1 MTLLDR
7 YYGRRLATT
16 LVKALAALVFIFILI
31 DLLTHRR
38 GQIMRYDIPWT
49 IVLAYYLAYIP
60 QILYTYQIGAL
71 SMLVVTLLVLG
82 EAAQNNEITA
92 AFAGGVSLRRF
103 IRGPVIVAVVFA
115 IFLFA
120 AQDILGAPANRK
132 AREIEARYFSRA
144 QQDSRKGI
152 SWPSLEGGWTCHI
165 MKFNKAALTGEDVFL
180 HSNRPESVQQILAKR
195 IYWDEY
201 AQQWMLE
208 DGRWLSL
215 DPKNDWQGPVNR
227 ITLQPAPI
235 RETPEDLFAL
245 DEPPETKHFAAL
257 ARDIERAQARGI
269 PVAGPIAELHAK
281 MAQPVLGVVMMLL
294 AVPFA
299 MRLRRGGLAIGFGVG
314 TAIALAYLLT
324 FRLSMALGAA
334 DRLPPIAAAWLAN
347 ILFFMLAVI
356 LFRRTPT

>member
-7 YYGRRLATT
+7 YYGRRLAAT
-16 LVKALAALVFIFILI
+16 LVKAIAALVFIFILI

-49 IVLAYYLAYIP
+49 IVFSYYLAYIP

-92 AFAGGVSLRRF
+92 AFAGGISLRRL
-103 IRGPVIVAVVFA
+103 IRGPLVVAVVFA
-115 IFLFA
+115 IILFV

-132 AREIEARYFSRA
+132 AREIESRYFSRA
-144 QQDSRKGI
+144 QQNSRKGI

-165 MKFNKAALTGEDVFL
+165 MKFNKTALTGEDVFL

-195 IYWDEY
+195 IYWDDETRR
-201 AQQWMLE
+201 WMIE
-208 DGRWLSL
+208 DGRWLML

-235 RETPEDLFAL
+235 QETPEDLFAL
-245 DEPPETKHFAAL
+245 DEPPETKPFAAL

-269 PVAGPIAELHAK
+269 PVSGPLAELHAK
-281 MAQPVLGVVMMLL
+281 IAQPVLGIVMLLL

-314 TAIALAYLLT
+314 TAIALAYLLA

-347 ILFFMLAVI
+347 ILFFSLAVI
-356 LFRRTPT
+356 MFRRTQT